1 MTPRG
6 TGDTGGAGGPG
17 RVGVHPADE
26 ALLVR
31 LGAVVDVVDPV
42 PADLVAAGRELFALR
57 DPRAALM
64 DLVEVDEVA
73 AAVRGAAVASPSRIH
88 FFELGTP
95 PDDLALDV
103 QVEVDGDPRGGG
115 GERVTVLG
123 VLLLGSG
130 DPVPAGW
137 SVAVQTVR
145 GSHPAVVGSDGGFR
159 VAGLVPGLLRMVV
172 RRPGE
177 APVATPWLEAR

>member
-1 MTPRG
+1 MPRR
-6 TGDTGGAGGPG
+6 AGGPDL
-17 RVGVHPADE
+17 HPADA
-26 ALLVR
+26 ALLAR

-42 PADLVAAGRELFALR
+42 PADVVAAGRELFALR
-57 DPRAALM
+57 DPGAALM
-64 DLVEVDEVA
+64 ELVEVDDAA

-103 QVEVDGDPRGGG
+103 QVEVDGGAVEGP
-115 GERVTVLG
+115 RVTVLG

-137 SVAVQTVR
+137 SLAVQTAR

-159 VAGLVPGLLRMVV
+159 VGGLAPGLLRMVV